1 MASRQAGTVLRHLRR
16 LVAAPAGPERTDREL
31 LHAFCTANDQAAFAT
46 LVRRHGPL
54 VWGLCRHGLGHE
66 QDAEDAFQATFLVLA
81 RKAASIRK
89 GEALVSF
96 LYGVAHRTVMS
107 AKRNA
112 ARRRA
117 HEGRAHDTRQVANPA
132 WEAAWREVQALLD
145 EEIQRLPEKYRAPFL
160 MCCLENHSRE
170 EAARLLGVAEGTVW
184 SRLTRARR
192 LLQRKLDRHGVALPA
207 ALAAVALSRRTG
219 RAVAAPLLH
228 AALQA
233 SFATTPALVTDL
245 ARGVLKDMTLAR
257 ARAITGFL
265 LALTVALTGVGLL
278 TRLAAQ
284 AEPPAPPPQPSPAAG
299 GGLGRGATA
308 RPNDQE
314 KEVVVS
320 GRVLGPDGKP
330 VAGARLYLD
339 FDRKDMD
346 DLEAYLMTEGRP
358 KEPALPVRATSDT
371 DGRFRFAFR
380 CAEQE
385 TAAASVLPRMVAA
398 FADGHGF
405 DLDAAPAGKG
415 REITL
420 RLTKPQPIFGRIL
433 DQDHNPVRGAR
444 VRVIQ
449 VRRYTPAGLSRYL
462 DGVRSGVEAGGFLGE
477 KNWLRPL
484 PAEPVRTGPDG
495 RFRLT
500 GLGPDCV
507 AMLGIEGPGIEHG
520 TLNVMTRAG
529 EPVQAAEG
537 SPHDA
542 VYGATFEYV
551 ARVGRRIRGTIRD
564 RDSGR
569 ALAGVRLAAWGLSD
583 NQAFSDREGRYEL
596 LGVAKVPRYH
606 LVAYPMRGQP
616 YFLEEVAVA
625 DERGVGPITADIALT
640 RGALLEG
647 RLTDAETGKPLPGAV
662 VEYYPLSG
670 NSAALKVIH
679 GFRNQPA
686 LAETLTRS
694 DGSYGLAV
702 LPGPGVVAVRSG
714 ILVSRYMPPLVTAQE
729 LHAFFK
735 GSAFK
740 GDDLKAIRGVGDE
753 FTLGQVDYHALVL
766 LNPAERAESLRRDVA
781 LETGRAIRATL
792 VGPDG
797 KPVTG
802 ARVEGLGDWPE
813 LGMPLSGADFT
824 LKHVNPRRK
833 VELIVRHK
841 EKGLSA
847 VCLVRG
853 DEKGLVTI
861 RLARCGSVA
870 GRLLDR
876 DGQPARGVVLWIH
889 GKKDDVFGRLAR
901 VTTDGEGRYRF
912 DGLVPGQEHML
923 LSGSGGASYSAQ
935 GPLVVQPGQVRTVE
949 DLKPLGDN

>member
-16 LVAAPAGPERTDREL
+16 LAAAPDGPERTDREL
-31 LHAFCTANDQAAFAT
+31 LHAFCAANDQAAFAA

-66 QDAEDAFQATFLVLA
+66 HDAEDAFQATFLVLA

-96 LYGVAHRTVMS
+96 LHGVAHRTVMN
-107 AKRNA
+107 AKRNS

-117 HEGRAHDTRQVANPA
+117 HEGQAQDTRQVANPA

-160 MCCLENHSRE
+160 LCCLENHSRE
-170 EAARLLGVAEGTVW
+170 EAARQLGVAEGTVW

-192 LLQRKLDRHGVALPA
+192 LLQRQLERRGVALPA
-207 ALAAVALSRRTG
+207 ALAAVALSRQTG

-233 SFATTPALVTDL
+233 SLAAAPAPVTDL
-245 ARGVLKDMTLAR
+245 ARGVLKAMTLAR
-257 ARAITGFL
+257 ARTITVVL

-284 AEPPAPPPQPSPAAG
+284 AEPAVPPGPAAV
-299 GGLGRGATA
+299 A
-308 RPNDQE
+308 RPNDEE

-320 GRVLGPDGKP
+320 GRVLGPDGNP

-346 DLEAYLMTEGRP
+346 DVEAYLMTEGRP

-371 DGRFRFAFR
+371 DGRFRFTFR
-380 CAEQE
+380 CTEQE

-398 FADGHGF
+398 FADSHGF
-405 DLDAAPAGKG
+405 DLDRVPAGRG
-415 REITL
+415 REVTL
-420 RLTKPQPIFGRIL
+420 RLTKAEPILGRIL
-433 DQDHNPVRGAR
+433 DPDHNPVRGAR

-449 VRRYTPAGLSRYL
+449 VGRYTAEGLSRYL
-462 DGVRSGVEAGGFLGE
+462 QGVRSGVEPGGFLGE

-484 PAEPVRTGPDG
+484 PAEPVRTAPDG
-495 RFRLT
+495 RFHLD

-529 EPVQAAEG
+529 EPVRLPEG
-537 SPHDA
+537 SSHDA

-551 ARVGRRIRGTIRD
+551 ARVGRRIRGTVRD

-569 ALAGVRLAAWGLSD
+569 PLAGVRVAAWGLSD
-583 NQAFSDREGRYEL
+583 NPAFSDREGRYEL

-616 YFLEEVAVA
+616 YFLEEVTVA
-625 DERGVGPITADIALT
+625 DERGVGPITADIVLT
-640 RGALLEG
+640 RGVLLEG
-647 RLTDAETGKPLPGAV
+647 RVTDAETGKPLPGSIV
-662 VEYYPLSG
+662 HYYPLSG
-670 NSAALKVIH
+670 NTAALKVIR

-714 ILVSRYMPPLVTAQE
+714 ILVSRYMPPLITPQE
-729 LHAFFK
+729 LNAFFK
-735 GSAFK
+735 GSTFK
-740 GDDLKAIRGVGDE
+740 GDSLTAIRGVGDE

-766 LNPAERAESLRRDVA
+766 LNPAAKTESLRRDVA
-781 LETGRAIRATL
+781 LETGRAIRATV

-797 KPVTG
+797 QPVTG
-802 ARVEGLGDWPE
+802 ATVEGLGDWPE
-813 LGMPLSGADFT
+813 VGMPFPGADFT
-824 LKHVNPRRK
+824 LKHVNPRRT

-841 EKGLSA
+841 EKGLGA

-853 DEKGLVTI
+853 DEKGPVTI

-876 DGQPARGVVLWIH
+876 DGQPARGVVLWIY

-901 VTTDGEGRYRF
+901 VTTDGAGRYRF

-935 GPLVVQPGQVRTVE
+935 GPLVVEPGQVKSVE